1 MCRVHD
7 THDRRNSVLLTRDT
21 RTLPTSCSIPPNL
34 LDGADGI
41 KMWMKVQ
48 SQMCWGM
55 GVGTEMAMRMGMRI
69 GMRMAGCG

>member
-1 MCRVHD
+1 
-7 THDRRNSVLLTRDT
+7 
-21 RTLPTSCSIPPNL
+21 
-34 LDGADGI
+34 
-41 KMWMKVQ
+41 MWMKVQ